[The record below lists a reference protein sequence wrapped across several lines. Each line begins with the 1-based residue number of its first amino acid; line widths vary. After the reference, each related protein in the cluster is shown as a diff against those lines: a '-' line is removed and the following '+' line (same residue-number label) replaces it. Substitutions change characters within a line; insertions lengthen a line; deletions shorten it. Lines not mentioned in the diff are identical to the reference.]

1 MIFLLDKTEVTRLQP
16 AKDTRE
22 AHDMTGAPCGEQ
34 TTFRL
39 DAPAAEKVPGTVGAA
54 VSGRRNAAS
63 YREHVVVDSFW
74 WLSP

>member
-16 AKDTRE
+16 AEDTRE

-39 DAPAAEKVPGTVGAA
+39 DAPAAEKVPG
-54 VSGRRNAAS
+54 
-63 YREHVVVDSFW
+63 
-74 WLSP
+74 LL